1 MRIFKSILILALLI
15 SISCS
20 VLGMSNTEIADL
32 YWPKEVDTLF
42 EWFRSRTLDEK
53 VEIYNW
59 WKYES
64 VNLKIVNDP
73 FGDITIRIDKDDE
86 RLEKEAINQTK
97 WEGFWKENRREKHIT
112 HYSEN
117 DTWEDPF
124 GLMSVEIL
132 NVKPYIMATEIDK
145 IYKLIG
151 SENISGLFLHD
162 NEIQIRIWIDG
173 KDVFERLRAIKDK
186 LMENGFEYQIN

>member
-1 MRIFKSILILALLI
+1 VRIFKSILILALLI